1 MPEIYPSVDKQEMIC
16 AELPGHPC
24 GLVVFGASGDLTR
37 RKIINSLFQLF
48 VRGLLSKKFYFLGCG
63 RKEFSD
69 EEYRTIVEKSIER
82 DRASDAQVAEFLK
95 LFHFITGS
103 YDDPDYYISIKKRL
117 AELDQAHSV
126 PGCRIFYLSVPPSL
140 YGNIAANLGAASLSH
155 TNSPCCEL
163 QPRLIVEKPF
173 GRDLKSA
180 AELNKSISDHFDES
194 QIYRIDH
201 YLGKE
206 TVQNILMFR
215 FANAIFEPLWNR
227 NYIDN
232 VQITIAESLG
242 VGDRAGYYDKSG
254 ALRDMFQ
261 NHMLGMLSLVAM
273 EAPTSF
279 DADRVRSEKVRLL
292 RSIRPIKPEDVDK
305 TIVRARY
312 TAGKLGQEKLRGYL
326 QENGVAPDSTT
337 ETFVAAKLFIDNWR
351 WKDVPFYLRTGKRL
365 DKRVTEIAITFKSV
379 PHSMFASV
387 GLDEMP
393 PNILVMKIQ
402 PNEGI
407 RLSFQA
413 KRPGSKACMS
423 TITMN
428 FDYSDVFQ
436 ANPPEAYQRLLL
448 DSMVGDQTL
457 FTRQDDVELSWS
469 LIQPVI
475 DRWENNSSGLCS
487 YPAGDGSE
495 TFEAADKL
503 IAADS
508 RTWRKLSEM

>member
-1 MPEIYPSVDKQEMIC
+1 MPDIYPSVDKQEMVC
-16 AELPGHPC
+16 AEIPGEPC

-48 VRGLLSKKFYFLGCG
+48 VRGLLSNKFYFLGCG
-63 RKEFSD
+63 RKELSD
-69 EEYRTIVEKSIER
+69 EGYRAIVESSIQREG
-82 DRASDAQVAEFLK
+82 ASEDQVKGFLS
-95 LFHFITGS
+95 LFYFITGS
-103 YDDPDYYISIKKRL
+103 YDDPGFYESIKHRL
-117 AELDQAHSV
+117 AELDKAHSV
-126 PGCRIFYLSVPPSL
+126 PGCRIFYLAVPPSI
-140 YGNIAANLGAASLSH
+140 YGDIAANLGAASLSN
-155 TNSPCCEL
+155 TDCPGCKL
-163 QPRLIVEKPF
+163 PPRLVVEKPF

-180 AELNKSISDHFDES
+180 AELNEKLRAHFDES

-215 FANAIFEPLWNR
+215 FANAIFEPIWNR

-242 VGDRAGYYDKSG
+242 VGERAGYYDKSG

-305 TIVRARY
+305 TIVRGQY
-312 TAGKLGQEKLRGYL
+312 TAGKLGDDELCGYL
-326 QENGVAPDSTT
+326 QEKGVAKDSKT
-337 ETFVAAKLFIDNWR
+337 ETFVAAKLFVDNWR

-365 DKRVTEIAITFKSV
+365 AKRVTEIAITFKSV

-393 PNILVMKIQ
+393 PNVLVMKIQ

-428 FDYSDVFQ
+428 FDYSEVFH
-436 ANPPEAYQRLLL
+436 AEAPEAYQRLLL
-448 DSMVGDQTL
+448 DCMVGDQTL
-457 FTRQDDVELSWS
+457 FTRQDDVELSWG
-469 LIQPVI
+469 LLEPVLTGWAS
-475 DRWENNSSGLCS
+475 DTSGLCG
-487 YPAGDGSE
+487 YQAGDGAES
-495 TFEAADKL
+495 FSAADEL
-503 IAADS
+503 TAADN
-508 RTWRKLSEM
+508 RAWRKLSEM

>member
-1 MPEIYPSVDKQEMIC
+1 MPEIYPSVEKQEMIC
-16 AELPGHPC
+16 AETPGEPC

-48 VRGLLSKKFYFLGCG
+48 TRGLLSDKFYFLGCG
-63 RKEFSD
+63 RKQL
-69 EEYRTIVEKSIER
+69 
-82 DRASDAQVAEFLK
+82 SDADYRNIAEIAIDRNGVSEEKVNRFLSM
-95 LFHFITGS
+95 FHFISGS
-103 YDDPDYYISIKKRL
+103 YDDPQFYVSIKKRL
-117 AELDQAHSV
+117 AELDRTHNV
-126 PGCRIFYLSVPPSL
+126 PGCRIFYLSVPPVL
-140 YGNIAANLGAASLSH
+140 YGTIAENLGNASLSH
-155 TNSPCCEL
+155 TESEGCKL

-180 AELNKSISDHFDES
+180 MQLNKKLRAHFHES

-279 DADRVRSEKVRLL
+279 DAERVRSEKVRLL
-292 RSIRPIKPEDVDK
+292 RSIRPIDPDNIDN
-305 TIVRARY
+305 TIVRAQY
-312 TAGKLGQEKLRGYL
+312 TAGKMGQEMLPGYM
-326 QENGVAPDSTT
+326 QEKGVAPDSTT

-351 WKDVPFYLRTGKRL
+351 WKDVPFYMRTGKRL
-365 DKRVTEIAITFKSV
+365 AKRVTEIAITFKSV

-393 PNILVMKIQ
+393 ANVLVMKIQ

-407 RLSFQA
+407 CLSFQA

-423 TITMN
+423 TLTMN
-428 FDYSDVFQ
+428 FNYSEVFQ
-436 ANPPEAYQRLLL
+436 AQPPEAYQRLLL
-448 DSMVGDQTL
+448 DCMVGDQTL
-457 FTRQDDVELSWS
+457 FTRQDDVELSWG
-469 LIQPVI
+469 LIQPVL
-475 DRWENNSSGLCS
+475 DKWENDSTGLCK
-487 YPAGDGSE
+487 YPAGEKAESFD
-495 TFEAADKL
+495 AADKI
-503 IAADS
+503 IALNG
-508 RTWRKLSEM
+508 RLWRKLSEM

>member
-1 MPEIYPSVDKQEMIC
+1 MPEVYPSVDKQEMIC
-16 AELPGHPC
+16 AEVPGRPC
-24 GLVVFGASGDLTR
+24 GLVVFGGSGDLTR
-37 RKIINSLFQLF
+37 RKIIDSLFQLF
-48 VRGLLSKKFYFLGCG
+48 VRGLLSDKFYFLGCG
-63 RKEFSD
+63 RK
-69 EEYRTIVEKSIER
+69 KL
-82 DRASDAQVAEFLK
+82 SDADYRVIAERAINRGDSSESQVCQFLS

-103 YDDPDYYISIKKRL
+103 YDDPEFYASIKKRL
-117 AELDQAHSV
+117 TELDEVHSV
-126 PGCRIFYLSVPPSL
+126 PGCRIFYLAVPPML
-140 YGNIAANLGAASLSH
+140 YGDIAANLGAASLSH
-155 TNSPCCEL
+155 TDSPGCKL
-163 QPRLIVEKPF
+163 QPRLVVEKPF

-180 AELNKSISDHFDES
+180 VELNKRLRAHFEES

-292 RSIRPIKPEDVDK
+292 RSIRPIEPAEIDK
-305 TIVRARY
+305 TIVRAQY
-312 TAGKLGQEKLRGYL
+312 AAGKCGDEKLDGYL
-326 QENGVAPDSTT
+326 QENGVDGDSKT

-365 DKRVTEIAITFKSV
+365 AKRVTEIAITFKSV

-393 PNILVMKIQ
+393 PNVLVMKIQ

-423 TITMN
+423 TLTMN
-428 FDYSDVFQ
+428 FNYSEVFQ
-436 ANPPEAYQRLLL
+436 AQAPEAYQRLLL
-448 DSMVGDQTL
+448 DCMVGDQTL
-457 FTRQDDVELSWS
+457 FTRQDDVELSWG
-469 LIQPVI
+469 LLEPVL
-475 DRWENNSSGLCS
+475 DRWGDDGSGLCS
-487 YPAGDGSE
+487 YPAGEGAESFD
-495 TFEAADKL
+495 AADQL
-503 IAADS
+503 LAVDG
-508 RTWRKLSEM
+508 RMWRKLSEM